1 MAREKVIKIQCDRCK
16 RIELVPEVADKVG
29 ADFEASFGGKRL
41 VYPDLCIKCRETISN
56 IWVDLEQWDR
66 EVKYT
71 VISNGPKVREDE
83 APPMAVPTNF
93 SPPKPH
99 SAAGGDR

>member
-1 MAREKVIKIQCDRCK
+1 MAREKVVKIQCDRCK
-16 RIELVPEVADKVG
+16 RVELVPEVADKVG
-29 ADFEASFGGKRL
+29 ADLDASFNGQRL
-41 VYPDLCIKCRETISN
+41 VYQDLCIKCRETIAH
-56 IWVDLEQWDR
+56 IWVDLKEWDR

-71 VISNGPKVREDE
+71 VITNGPKIREDE